1 VGVEKL
7 PFLFQTGV
15 KLYSIDPWTLLQVLY
30 NRILLKIKVLMYKPL
45 ALFIGLR
52 YTRSKKKNHFVSF
65 ISLSSMLG
73 IGLGVMVLI
82 TVLSVMNGFDQEI
95 HNRFFGMAPE
105 ITITGHDEQLTDW
118 QGLEKKVQ
126 AIPGIKAI
134 APYVGGQGLLTHEG
148 QVLPIVLTGIDPAV
162 EESVTHLS
170 QKLLAGSM
178 NNLQHFGIIL
188 GKGLAD
194 NLGVMLGDKVTIMIP
209 QATVTPAGMIPR
221 FKRFTVVGVFS
232 AGTGFNFD
240 TKLAFTSLGDA
251 QKLMQ
256 MGSNVSGIKM
266 KIDDVYQAPE
276 LTARLSSL
284 LGEEYQVGNWTQQFG
299 PFFQAIK
306 MEKTMMFMILL
317 LIIAVAAFNLVSSLV
332 MVVNDKQAEI
342 AILRTI
348 GATPAT
354 ILRIFIVQGMMVGI
368 VGTVLGL
375 IAGLLLAEN
384 ATSIV
389 NWLQALFHVKVLSS
403 SIYFVDYLPSKILWS
418 DLWQVCVMALLMSFA
433 ATIYPAW
440 RASKTLIAEALH
452 YE

>member
-1 VGVEKL
+1 
-7 PFLFQTGV
+7 
-15 KLYSIDPWTLLQVLY
+15 
-30 NRILLKIKVLMYKPL
+30 MYKPI

-52 YTRSKKKNHFVSF
+52 YTRSRKKNHFVSF

-82 TVLSVMNGFDQEI
+82 TVMSVMNGFDQEI
-95 HNRFFGMAPE
+95 HQRFFGMAPE
-105 ITITGHDEQLTDW
+105 ITITGVNEHLKDW
-118 QGLEKKVQ
+118 PMLAKKIRR
-126 AIPGIKAI
+126 IPEVKAL
-134 APYVGGQGLLTHEG
+134 APYVGGQGLLTYDG
-148 QVLPIVLTGIDPAV
+148 QVLPIVLTGIDPTI
-162 EESVTHLS
+162 ENTVTHLN

-178 NNLQHFGIIL
+178 ADLHGFGIIL

-194 NLGVMLGDKVTIMIP
+194 TLGVMLGDKVTVMIP

-221 FKRFTVVGVFS
+221 FKRFTVAGVFS

-240 TKLAFTSLGDA
+240 TKLAFIELSDA

-256 MGSNVSGIKM
+256 LGDEVSGIKV
-266 KIDDVYQAPE
+266 KIKNVYQAPE
-276 LTARLSSL
+276 LSSQIAEL
-284 LGEEYQVGNWTQQFG
+284 LGEQYQIGNWTQQFG
-299 PFFQAIK
+299 AFFEAVK

-348 GATPAT
+348 GATPAM
-354 ILRIFIVQGMMVGI
+354 ILWIFIVQGMMVGL
-368 VGTVLGL
+368 VGTLLGL
-375 IAGLLLAEN
+375 AGGVLLAEN
-384 ATSIV
+384 ATAIV
-389 NWLQALFHVKVLSS
+389 NGLQSLFHIKVLSS

-418 DLWQVCVMALLMSFA
+418 DLWHVCVAALLMSFI
-433 ATIYPAW
+433 ATIYPAR
-440 RASKTLIAEALH
+440 RASKTVIAEALH